1 MKPHMRN
8 RIFLLVLP
16 ALAAGL
22 LASGCGSSQSEADK
36 AAQQATQEEK
46 NPPAITDPEV
56 PVPKAQKVQ
65 PGPGEGDINTKPKI
79 PAQQGQPPSELIA
92 QDVIVGTGAQAKS
105 GDKASVQYVGVL
117 FDGGKEF
124 DTSWTSETKAGTPF
138 EFTIGSGQVIQ
149 GWDQGVVGMRVG
161 GRRRLIIPAD
171 LAYGEAGSP
180 PKIPANA
187 PLVFDV
193 DLKKVSGG

>member
-1 MKPHMRN
+1 MRN
-8 RIFLLVLP
+8 RLLLLTLP
-16 ALAAGL
+16 ALVAGL
-22 LASGCGSSQSEADK
+22 LVSGCGSSQSAADK

-46 NPPAITDPEV
+46 NPPTISDPEV
-56 PVPKAQKVQ
+56 PVPKAEKVE

-79 PAQQGQPPSELIA
+79 PAQEGQAPSELIA

-105 GDKASVQYVGVL
+105 GDKVSVQYVGVL

-138 EFTIGSGQVIQ
+138 EFTLGSGQVIA
-149 GWDQGVVGMRVG
+149 GWDQGVVGMKEG
-161 GRRRLIIPAD
+161 GRRRLLIPAD

-187 PLVFDV
+187 ALVFDV

>member
-1 MKPHMRN
+1 MRN
-8 RIFLLVLP
+8 RLLLLTLP
-16 ALAAGL
+16 ALVAGL
-22 LASGCGSSQSEADK
+22 LVSGCGSSQSAADK

-46 NPPAITDPEV
+46 NPPTISDPEV
-56 PVPKAQKVQ
+56 PVPKAEKVE

-79 PAQQGQPPSELIA
+79 PAQEGQPPSELIA

-105 GDKASVQYVGVL
+105 GDKVSVQYVGVL

-138 EFTIGSGQVIQ
+138 EFTLGSGQVIA
-149 GWDQGVVGMRVG
+149 GWDQGVVGMKEG
-161 GRRRLIIPAD
+161 GRRRLLIPAD

-187 PLVFDV
+187 ALVFDV

>member
-1 MKPHMRN
+1 MRN
-8 RIFLLVLP
+8 RLLLLTLP
-16 ALAAGL
+16 ALVAGL
-22 LASGCGSSQSEADK
+22 LVSGCGSSQSAADK

-46 NPPAITDPEV
+46 NPPTISDPEV
-56 PVPKAQKVQ
+56 PVPKAEKVE

-79 PAQQGQPPSELIA
+79 PAQEGQPPSELIA

-105 GDKASVQYVGVL
+105 GDKVSVQYVGVL

-124 DTSWTSETKAGTPF
+124 DTSWTSDTKAGSPF
-138 EFTIGSGQVIQ
+138 EFTLGSGQVIA
-149 GWDQGVVGMRVG
+149 GWDQGVVGMKEG
-161 GRRRLIIPAD
+161 GRRRLLIPAD

-187 PLVFDV
+187 ALVFDV

>member
-1 MKPHMRN
+1 MRN
-8 RIFLLVLP
+8 RLLLLTLP
-16 ALAAGL
+16 ALVAGL
-22 LASGCGSSQSEADK
+22 FVSGCGSSQSAADK

-46 NPPAITDPEV
+46 NPPTISDPEV
-56 PVPKAQKVQ
+56 PVPKAEKVE

-79 PAQQGQPPSELIA
+79 PAQEGQAPSELIA

-105 GDKASVQYVGVL
+105 GDKVSVQYVGVL

-138 EFTIGSGQVIQ
+138 EFTLGSGQVIA
-149 GWDQGVVGMRVG
+149 GWDQGVVGMKEG
-161 GRRRLIIPAD
+161 GRRRLLIPAD

-187 PLVFDV
+187 ALVFDV

>member
-1 MKPHMRN
+1 MRN
-8 RIFLLVLP
+8 RLLLLPLP
-16 ALAAGL
+16 ALVAGL
-22 LASGCGSSQSEADK
+22 LVSGCGSSQSAADK

-46 NPPAITDPEV
+46 NPPTISDPEV
-56 PVPKAQKVQ
+56 PVPKAEKVE

-79 PAQQGQPPSELIA
+79 PAQEGQPPSELIA

-105 GDKASVQYVGVL
+105 GDKVSVQYVGVL
-117 FDGGKEF
+117 FDGGEEF
-124 DTSWTSETKAGTPF
+124 DTSWTSDTKAGTPF
-138 EFTIGSGQVIQ
+138 EFTLGSGQVIA
-149 GWDQGVVGMRVG
+149 GWDQGVVGMKEG
-161 GRRRLIIPAD
+161 GRRRLLIPAD

-187 PLVFDV
+187 ALVFDV

>member
-1 MKPHMRN
+1 MRN
-8 RIFLLVLP
+8 RLLLLTLP
-16 ALAAGL
+16 ALVAGL
-22 LASGCGSSQSEADK
+22 LVSGCGSSQSAADK

-46 NPPAITDPEV
+46 NPPTISDPEV
-56 PVPKAQKVQ
+56 PVPKAEKVE

-79 PAQQGQPPSELIA
+79 PAQEGQAPSELIA

-105 GDKASVQYVGVL
+105 GDKVSVQYVGVL

-124 DTSWTSETKAGTPF
+124 DTSWTSETKAGSPF
-138 EFTIGSGQVIQ
+138 EFTLGSGQVIA
-149 GWDQGVVGMRVG
+149 GWDQGVVGMKEG
-161 GRRRLIIPAD
+161 GRRRLLIPAD

-187 PLVFDV
+187 ALVFDV

>member
-1 MKPHMRN
+1 MRN
-8 RIFLLVLP
+8 RLLLLTLP
-16 ALAAGL
+16 ALVAGL
-22 LASGCGSSQSEADK
+22 LVSGCGSSQSAADK

-46 NPPAITDPEV
+46 NPPTISDPEV
-56 PVPKAQKVQ
+56 PVPKAEKVE

-79 PAQQGQPPSELIA
+79 PAQEGQPPSELIA

-105 GDKASVQYVGVL
+105 GDKVSVQYVGVL
-117 FDGGKEF
+117 FDGGEEF
-124 DTSWTSETKAGTPF
+124 DTSWTSDTKAGTPF
-138 EFTIGSGQVIQ
+138 EFTLGSGQVIA
-149 GWDQGVVGMRVG
+149 GWDQGVVGMKEG
-161 GRRRLIIPAD
+161 GRRRLLIPAD

-187 PLVFDV
+187 ALVFDV

>member
-1 MKPHMRN
+1 MRN
-8 RIFLLVLP
+8 RLLLLTLP
-16 ALAAGL
+16 ALVAGL
-22 LASGCGSSQSEADK
+22 LVSGCGSSQSAADK

-46 NPPAITDPEV
+46 NPPTISDPEV
-56 PVPKAQKVQ
+56 PVPKAEKVE

-79 PAQQGQPPSELIA
+79 PAQEGQPPSELIA

-105 GDKASVQYVGVL
+105 GDKVSVQYVGVL

-124 DTSWTSETKAGTPF
+124 DTSWTSETKAGSPF
-138 EFTIGSGQVIQ
+138 EFTLGSGQVIA
-149 GWDQGVVGMRVG
+149 GWDQGVVGMKEG
-161 GRRRLIIPAD
+161 GRRRLLIPAD

-187 PLVFDV
+187 ALVFDV